1 MLREE
6 ELGFAQRSWAS
17 VSRFPEVLNNNPK
30 SKLHKNKF
38 ISGSWH
44 CGLLDSIRPA
54 VTILQ
59 HPNL

>member
-17 VSRFPEVLNNNPK
+17 ISRFPEVLNNNPK
-30 SKLHKNKF
+30 SKFHKF
-38 ISGSWH
+38 ISDSWH
-44 CGLLDSIRPA
+44 CALLDSIRPA